1 MYNQFNSQQQ
11 STWISIKIES
21 LRSKPDPLQLPRNN
35 QASHGGA
42 TITLSSCRCQWPN
55 FCKAELAR
63 SGTPQGLYH
72 CSCLSACIYNCTVFL
87 LMISS
92 ISLRSGTTRALSV
105 FLPPCVSN
113 GSSLLLQCLEA
124 DLLVNKL
131 WQKQKQSTSYLFPRH
146 RKLDFMRTGGRAGLE
161 WGSHRVVSHDFII
174 QRIWWSVQ

>member
-11 STWISIKIES
+11 STWISIKLES
-21 LRSKPDPLQLPRNN
+21 LRSKPGPLQLARNN

-87 LMISS
+87 LLISS
-92 ISLRSGTTRALSV
+92 ISLDDFQYFSPQWDNTGFIGVLAPLRVQWL
-105 FLPPCVSN
+105 LPPIAMPWS
-113 GSSLLLQCLEA
+113 
-124 DLLVNKL
+124 
-131 WQKQKQSTSYLFPRH
+131 
-146 RKLDFMRTGGRAGLE
+146 
-161 WGSHRVVSHDFII
+161 
-174 QRIWWSVQ
+174 WSVGKQVVAEAEAEHLLPFPETS